1 MSKDSFRGRPAAEN
15 DSRLSF
21 RRSQSSDHDEM
32 NYELWSEVCKWVRM
46 SFEYSCD
53 KCPGLKLSSKGQR
66 NKHNSLHK
74 RGFLDPG
81 GDIGV
86 AKKISAG
93 NKVGVIQW

>member
-1 MSKDSFRGRPAAEN
+1 
-15 DSRLSF
+15 
-21 RRSQSSDHDEM
+21 
-32 NYELWSEVCKWVRM
+32 M

-93 NKVGVIQW
+93 NKVGWSSDREYVLGYRIWEEA